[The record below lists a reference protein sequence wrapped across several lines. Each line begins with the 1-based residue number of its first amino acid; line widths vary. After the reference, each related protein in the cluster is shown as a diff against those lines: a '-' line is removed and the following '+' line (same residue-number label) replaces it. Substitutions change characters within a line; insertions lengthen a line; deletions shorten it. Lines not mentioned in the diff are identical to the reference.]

1 MLFVELALIRWTG
14 ANVVYLSYFSNFVL
28 LGSFLGIGIGFLR
41 SRSRV
46 PLFPWAAPALAF
58 LVFFILAVPVQ
69 VDRTGA
75 QLIFFGGTPTGLPM
89 WLTLPIVFLAVAAI
103 MAMIADG
110 VARTFATFEPLEA
123 YRLDI
128 VGSIIGIA
136 AFSALSF
143 LGMPPIAWGVVVGIC
158 FVVLGLP
165 HPGPV
170 VVVSVIA
177 LAAMLGH
184 ESLTAHTTWSPYYKV
199 TALPAGDG
207 GYQVS
212 VNGIPHQLIEST
224 SERRATE
231 PLYFAPYERA
241 PGDSLHRVLIIG
253 AGTGGDVAIAL
264 ANGAERVDA
273 VEIDP
278 HLYELGKQLNPEH
291 PYQDPRVHVHIT
303 DGRAFLERSDD
314 RFDMILFALP
324 DSLTLLTGQSS
335 LRLESYLFTTG
346 SMETAKAHLAPGGVF
361 GMYNFYRET
370 WLIDRLAGTLDQV
383 YGHAPCIDTTGRVG
397 HFAVLTTSVD
407 PAQVHCDTV
416 WHAEVSDV
424 PAPATDDHPFVYLR
438 TPSIPSIYL
447 LTLALI
453 LLVSIVGVRVSS
465 GPLRQMRSSLD
476 LFFMGAAFLLLET
489 KSVVQF
495 ALLFGTTWFV
505 NALVFGGILVTVL
518 VAIEVARRVRFKDP
532 RLLYAALGVA
542 LGVAWLV
549 PPDRLLQLSA
559 GPRFVAGTALA
570 FTPVFIANL
579 VFAERFKNVG
589 SSVVAFG
596 ANLLGA
602 MVGGVLE
609 YSALL
614 FGYRALLLV
623 VGGLYALAF
632 LSGRR
637 LMAPTAPD
645 EHAIEPPDDAGSE
658 PLEGIGARVARS
670 TS

>member
-14 ANVVYLSYFSNFVL
+14 SNVVYLSYFSNFVL

-41 SRSRV
+41 SGSRA

-103 MAMIADG
+103 MAMIANG

-128 VGSIIGIA
+128 VGSIIGIG

-143 LGMPPIAWGVVVGIC
+143 LGTPPIAWAIVVGIC
-158 FVVLGLP
+158 FIVLRLPNPGPLVVL
-165 HPGPV
+165 
-170 VVVSVIA
+170 SVIA

-184 ESLTAHTTWSPYYKV
+184 ESLTEHTSWSPYYKV
-199 TALPAGDG
+199 SALPVGDG
-207 GYQVS
+207 SYQVW
-212 VNGIPHQLIEST
+212 VNGIPHQLIESV
-224 SERRATE
+224 SDRRATE
-231 PLYFAPYERA
+231 PLYFTPYERA
-241 PGDSLHRVLIIG
+241 PNVALDRVLIIG

-278 HLYELGKQLNPEH
+278 HLYELGKELNPDH
-291 PYQDPRVHVHIT
+291 PYQDPRVHVHVT
-303 DGRAFLERSDD
+303 DGRAFLERSSD

-324 DSLTLLTGQSS
+324 DSLTLLAGQSS

-346 SMETAKAHLAPGGVF
+346 SMETAKAHLTAGGTF

-370 WLIDRLAGTLDQV
+370 WLVDRLAETLDQI
-383 YGHAPCIDTTGRVG
+383 YGHPPCLDTIGRVG

-407 PAQVHCDTV
+407 PAQVKCDAE
-416 WHAEVSDV
+416 WHPEVSDV

-453 LLVSIVGVRVSS
+453 LIASVVAVRVSS
-465 GPLRQMRSSLD
+465 GPLGQMRSSLD

-505 NALVFGGILVTVL
+505 NALVFGGILITVL
-518 VAIEVARRVRFKDP
+518 VAIEIARRVRFRDP
-532 RLLYAALGVA
+532 RYLYAALGVA

-549 PPDRLLQLSA
+549 PLERLLELSA
-559 GPRFVAGTALA
+559 GPRFAAGTALA

-637 LMAPTAPD
+637 SMTPEGRD
-645 EHAIEPPDDAGSE
+645 HDAIETSVDGDAPEPIEGVAVGS
-658 PLEGIGARVARS
+658 PG
-670 TS
+670 

>member
-14 ANVVYLSYFSNFVL
+14 SNVVYLSYFSNFVL

-46 PLFPWAAPALAF
+46 PMFPWAAPALAF
-58 LVFFILAVPVQ
+58 LVVFILAVPVQ

-75 QLIFFGGTPTGLPM
+75 QLIFFGGQPTGLPM
-89 WLTLPIVFLAVAAI
+89 WLTLPIIFLAVAAI

-110 VARTFATFEPLEA
+110 VARTFVLFEPLEA

-136 AFSALSF
+136 TFSALSF
-143 LGMPPIAWGVVVGIC
+143 LGTPPIVWAFVVGGC
-158 FVVLGLP
+158 FVALSLP
-165 HPGPV
+165 HPRA
-170 VVVSVIA
+170 VIVLSA
-177 LAAMLGH
+177 LALVAMLGH
-184 ESLTAHTTWSPYYKV
+184 ESLASHTSWSPYYKV
-199 TALPAGDG
+199 LTLPATDG
-207 GYQVS
+207 SHLVW
-212 VNGIPHQLIEST
+212 VNGIPHQQIEST
-224 SERRATE
+224 SQRRAAE
-231 PLYFAPYERA
+231 PLYFTPYERA
-241 PGDSLHRVLIIG
+241 RSGSPGRVLIIG

-264 ANGAERVDA
+264 ANGAKRVDA

-278 HLYELGKQLNPEH
+278 RLYELGRSLNPDH
-291 PYQDPRVHVHIT
+291 PYDDLRVHVHIT

-324 DSLTLLTGQSS
+324 DSLTLLAGQSS

-346 SMETAKAHLAPGGVF
+346 SMETAKAHLTARGVF
-361 GMYNFYRET
+361 GMYNYYRER
-370 WLIDRLAGTLDQV
+370 WLVDRLAGTLDQV
-383 YGHAPCIDTTGRVG
+383 YGHPPCIDTTGTSG
-397 HFAVLTTSVD
+397 HFAVLITSVD
-407 PAQVHCDTV
+407 PSRVSCDTT
-416 WHAEVSDV
+416 WHAEVADV

-438 TPSIPSIYL
+438 TASIPSMYL
-447 LTLALI
+447 LTLGLI
-453 LLVSIVGVRVSS
+453 LLVSVLAVRLSA
-465 GPLRQMRSSLD
+465 GPLRRMRNSLD

-518 VAIEVARRVRFKDP
+518 IAIEVARRIRLRDP
-532 RLLYAALGVA
+532 RFLYAALGVA

-549 PPDRLLQLSA
+549 PPDRLLRLSA

-579 VFAERFKNVG
+579 IFAERFKRVG

-602 MVGGVLE
+602 MVGGVFE

-623 VGGLYALAF
+623 VGGMYALAF
-632 LSGRR
+632 LSGPRGDP
-637 LMAPTAPD
+637 ADPD
-645 EHAIEPPDDAGSE
+645 AAHARPVGEAIPE
-658 PLEGIGARVARS
+658 PLEDVAVPAS
-670 TS
+670 

>member
-14 ANVVYLSYFSNFVL
+14 SNVIYLSYFSNFIL

-41 SRSRV
+41 SGSRA

-58 LVFFILAVPVQ
+58 LVFFILAVPVE

-75 QLIFFGGTPTGLPM
+75 QLIFFGGEPTGLPM

-136 AFSALSF
+136 TFSVLSF
-143 LGMPPIAWGVVVGIC
+143 LGTPPIAWAAVVGIC

-165 HPGPV
+165 RPGRV
-170 VVVSVIA
+170 VVLSVVA
-177 LAAMLGH
+177 LGVMLGT
-184 ESLTAHTTWSPYYKV
+184 ESLTAHTAWSPYYKV
-199 TALPAGDG
+199 LARPIGGDST
-207 GYQVS
+207 QVW

-224 SERRATE
+224 SKRRAAE
-231 PLYFAPYERA
+231 PLYFTPYERA
-241 PGDSLHRVLIIG
+241 QNAVRRVLIIG

-264 ANGAERVDA
+264 ENGAERVDA

-278 HLYELGKQLNPEH
+278 HLYELGWQLNPDH
-291 PYQDPRVHVHIT
+291 PYQDPRVHVHVT
-303 DGRAFLERSDD
+303 DGRAFLERSND

-324 DSLTLLTGQSS
+324 DSLTLLSGQSS
-335 LRLESYLFTTG
+335 LRLESYLFTMG
-346 SMETAKAHLAPGGVF
+346 SMETAKAHLAPGGIF
-361 GMYNFYRET
+361 GMFNYYRET
-370 WLIDRLAGTLDQV
+370 WLVDRLAGTLDQV
-383 YGHAPCIDTTGRVG
+383 YGHQPCIDTIGRVG

-407 PAQVHCDTV
+407 PAQVSCDSL
-416 WHAEVSDV
+416 WHASVSDV
-424 PAPATDDHPFVYLR
+424 PAPASDDHPFVYLR

-447 LTLALI
+447 LTLVLI
-453 LLVSIVGVRVSS
+453 LLVSVIAVRVSA
-465 GPLRQMRSSLD
+465 GPLGQMRSSLD

-489 KSVVQF
+489 KNVVQF

-532 RLLYAALGVA
+532 RFLYAALGVA
-542 LGVAWLV
+542 VAVAWLV

-559 GPRFVAGTALA
+559 GPRFAAGIALA

-579 VFAERFKNVG
+579 VFAERFKKVG

-614 FGYRALLLV
+614 FGYRALLLL

-632 LSGRR
+632 VSGRR
-637 LMAPTAPD
+637 LTDPPTSD
-645 EHAIEPPDDAGSE
+645 DDAIEPRSDDRRDPE
-658 PLEGIGARVARS
+658 PLEGVVAGS
-670 TS
+670 TG